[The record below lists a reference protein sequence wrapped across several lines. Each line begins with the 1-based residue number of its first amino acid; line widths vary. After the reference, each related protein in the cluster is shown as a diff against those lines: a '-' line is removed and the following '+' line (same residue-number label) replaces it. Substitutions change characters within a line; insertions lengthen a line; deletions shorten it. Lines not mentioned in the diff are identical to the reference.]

1 MSGFYRGPGGT
12 GDAITD
18 ASSQATIVV
27 IKANEAAASST
38 SASASASA
46 ASTSATA
53 ASNSASDAAS
63 SATEAGVQATNADNS
78 ATASA
83 NSATDASNSAT
94 AASASASTASTQATN
109 AGNSA
114 SAAAAS
120 ETNAAS
126 SASDA
131 SASASAAATSETNA
145 ASSATAAAASYD
157 SFDDRY
163 LGPKTANPTTDN
175 DGNALISGALYFNSV
190 VPEMRVWNGTNWT
203 PLSAGGGSIVTTFN
217 TRSGDVTLSSSD
229 VTTALT
235 YTPQT
240 QNARLTDVA
249 AITPTDN
256 VFIVGN
262 GTNLV
267 GESGATA
274 RTSMGLG
281 SIATQASN
289 SVTITGGSITGITDL
304 AIADGGTGASTA
316 QTAINALA
324 GAVTAAQYL
333 RGNGTNVVMSAI
345 QASDVPTLNQN
356 TTGTAAG
363 LSATLAAS
371 SGGTGQASYAVG
383 DLLYASTTTAL
394 SKLADVASGNSLISG
409 GVGVAPSW
417 GKIGLTTHVSGTLA
431 VTNGG
436 TGVTTSTGSGNN
448 VLSTS
453 PTLVTPVLGTPSSG
467 TLTSCTGL
475 PLTTGVTGTL
485 PVANGGTGAVTLT
498 GYVKGTGTTAMTA
511 SATIPGS
518 DINGTIDGGT
528 Y

>member
-1 MSGFYRGPGGT
+1 MAIYRGPGGS
-12 GDAITD
+12 GDATTD
-18 ASSQATIVV
+18 SSSEASIVV
-27 IKANEAAASST
+27 IKANEAATSALSS
-38 SASASASA
+38 SASAVSSAASATTAGNHASDAAVSASEASTYASNASNSATSSASSATAASNSATAASSSASTAATQATNASNSASA
-46 ASTSATA
+46 ASTSATN
-53 ASNSASDAAS
+53 AS
-63 SATEAGVQATNADNS
+63 
-78 ATASA
+78 
-83 NSATDASNSAT
+83 
-94 AASASASTASTQATN
+94 
-109 AGNSA
+109 NSA
-114 SAAAAS
+114 SAAASSASAASTS

-126 SASDA
+126 SAS
-131 SASASAAATSETNA
+131 S
-145 ASSATAAAASYD
+145 AAASYD

-175 DGNALISGALYFNSV
+175 DGNALIAGALYFNSV

-249 AITPTDN
+249 GITPTDN

-267 GESGATA
+267 GESGPTA
-274 RTSMGLG
+274 RTSLGLG
-281 SIATQASN
+281 TIATQDSS
-289 SVTITGGSITGITDL
+289 SVSITGGSITGITDL
-304 AIADGGTGASTA
+304 AVADGGTGASTA
-316 QTAINALA
+316 QAAINTLA
-324 GAVTAAQYL
+324 GAVTSAQYL

-345 QASDVPTLNQN
+345 QAADVPTLNQN

-363 LSATLAAS
+363 LSATLVAT
-371 SGGTGQASYAVG
+371 SGGTGQASYAIG

-394 SKLADVASGNSLISG
+394 SKLADVATGNSLISG

-431 VTNGG
+431 V
-436 TGVTTSTGSGNN
+436 
-448 VLSTS
+448 
-453 PTLVTPVLGTPSSG
+453 
-467 TLTSCTGL
+467 
-475 PLTTGVTGTL
+475 
-485 PVANGGTGAVTLT
+485 ANGGTGAATLT

-511 SATIPGS
+511 SSTIPGS